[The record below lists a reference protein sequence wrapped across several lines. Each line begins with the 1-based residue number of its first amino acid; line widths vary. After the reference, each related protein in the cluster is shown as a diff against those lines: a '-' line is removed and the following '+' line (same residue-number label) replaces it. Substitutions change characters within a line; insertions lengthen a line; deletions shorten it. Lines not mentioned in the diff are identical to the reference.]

1 MARKMKMEVTHFR
14 RTDRTGK
21 MWHLFLRWV
30 SLLKPSLHSWNSL
43 SKFDKH
49 LRMMMMVLIAYSDGF
64 KDLHDYFRVV
74 LEDSLANY
82 TVWRCS
88 RLSMPT
94 WRRRCS
100 TAERWSKETP
110 GIARS
115 GSATCSVFRQISS
128 WQHQASGITRRGTE
142 DSGTSA
148 WDYLRVGVSIQE
160 YQVLTNVTN
169 TICLQET
176 LWWLRPYHLAEVPHD
191 QY

>member
-1 MARKMKMEVTHFR
+1 MKMEVTHFR

-21 MWHLFLRWV
+21 MWHLSLRWV

-43 SKFDKH
+43 SKFDNH
-49 LRMMMMVLIAYSDGF
+49 LRMSRMMMMVLIAYSEGF
-64 KDLHDYFRVV
+64 KDVHDYFRVV
-74 LEDSLANY
+74 LKSEEKSKRILQLTEDSLANY

-142 DSGTSA
+142 DSGTKSRGM
-148 WDYLRVGVSIQE
+148 RVPGSISGW
-160 YQVLTNVTN
+160 VPVFRNVM
-169 TICLQET
+169 C
-176 LWWLRPYHLAEVPHD
+176 
-191 QY
+191 